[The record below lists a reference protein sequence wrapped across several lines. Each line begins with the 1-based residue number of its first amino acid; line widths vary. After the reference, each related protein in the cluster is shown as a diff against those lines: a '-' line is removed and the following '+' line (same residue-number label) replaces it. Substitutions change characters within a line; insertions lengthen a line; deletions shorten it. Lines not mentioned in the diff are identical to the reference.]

1 MDILLD
7 LGLVT
12 IIAVAAGWGLGRAG
26 ITRNLAYMVAGV
38 VAGFVLRPVIQPTL
52 VASFDIV
59 TAAALGFVTFG
70 IGEDFTAASLR
81 HMGARGPAL
90 AVVQALVTFVL
101 VCAGTILLGQ
111 AGAFHLDHLV
121 PEALV
126 LAATATSTAPEA
138 TFEVIRRQRAHG
150 PVTEAASVAVTLDD
164 TVGIIVFDVC
174 VVVARAMIGEGVEP
188 GWGVVAASAREL
200 GLSVV
205 LGLAAGAAYGAAGR
219 FLKSRSGI
227 RVLGIGMVLL
237 VVGLSRTW
245 ELSPLLS
252 CLTLGAVFANMAPA
266 PELVFED
273 IEDWSVPL
281 EVIFFFLA
289 GATANFGLLRRLWPI
304 AAAYVVLRAVGKLL
318 GSRLAAVAV
327 HASPNVRTYLGR
339 AMLPQAGLAVG
350 HALLIT
356 SLFPDLAYIT
366 TTVIVAVLLFDVVG
380 SWMTARAL
388 AQSGEAQ
395 PADQSAA
402 AG

>member
-12 IIAVAAGWGLGRAG
+12 IVAVVAGWALGRAG

-38 VAGFVLRPVIQPTL
+38 VAGFVLRQVIQPTL

-70 IGEDFTAASLR
+70 IGEDMSVSSLR
-81 HMGARGPAL
+81 HMGVRGPSL
-90 AVVQALVTFVL
+90 AVIQALVTFVL
-101 VCAGTILLGQ
+101 VCAGTIVLGR
-111 AGAFHLDHLV
+111 AGAFHLEHLV

-138 TFEVIRRQRAHG
+138 TFEVIRRLRARG
-150 PVTEAASVAVTLDD
+150 PVTEAVSVAVTLDD

-174 VVVARAMIGEGVEP
+174 VVVARAMMGEGVEP
-188 GWGVVAASAREL
+188 GWGVVAASMREL
-200 GLSVV
+200 GLSIV
-205 LGLAAGAAYGAAGR
+205 LGLIAGAAYGGAVR
-219 FLKSRSGI
+219 LLRSRSQT

-237 VVGLSRTW
+237 VIGLSRTW

-252 CLTLGAVFANMAPA
+252 CLTLGGVIATMLPSS
-266 PELVFED
+266 ELVFED
-273 IEDWSVPL
+273 MDEWSVPL
-281 EVIFFFLA
+281 QVVFFFLA
-289 GATANFGLLRRLWPI
+289 GATANFGLLRQLWPI
-304 AAAYVVLRAVGKLL
+304 AAAYVLLRVVGKLL

-327 HASPNVRTYLGR
+327 HVSPSVRRYLGQ

-366 TTVIVAVLLFDVVG
+366 TTVIVSVLLFDVVG

-388 AQSGEAQ
+388 VQSGEAQ
-395 PADQSAA
+395 LPGQATATR
-402 AG
+402 